1 MSVHDGHRERL
12 RNRFLNDGL
21 DHFNDIQALELLLFY
36 AIPRRD
42 TNEIAHAL
50 LARFKTVAQVLDAP
64 VEELKKVPG
73 VGDNA
78 ATFLSLVSAM
88 GRYYLIS
95 QANRVEILNS
105 IEECGSYLMPFFR
118 GKRNET
124 VFMLCLD
131 AKCKVLCCREI
142 GEGSVNTA
150 SVPIRKLVECALS
163 ANATSVVLAHNHP
176 SGLAFPSDEDRYT
189 TMRIA
194 AALDVVDVVLVD
206 HLVMSEDEYI
216 SMRHSGFYEPDL
228 CRCRI

>member
-12 RNRFLNDGL
+12 RSRFLNDGL

-42 TNEIAHAL
+42 TNEIAHGL
-50 LARFKTVAQVLDAP
+50 LERFKTVAQVLDAP

-105 IEECGSYLMPFFR
+105 IEECGNYLMPFFR
-118 GKRNET
+118 GKRNE
-124 VFMLCLD
+124 
-131 AKCKVLCCREI
+131 I
-142 GEGSVNTA
+142 
-150 SVPIRKLVECALS
+150 
-163 ANATSVVLAHNHP
+163 
-176 SGLAFPSDEDRYT
+176 
-189 TMRIA
+189 
-194 AALDVVDVVLVD
+194 
-206 HLVMSEDEYI
+206 
-216 SMRHSGFYEPDL
+216 
-228 CRCRI
+228 